1 MIKQSIQEENIT
13 VINIYTP
20 QIGEP
25 TKIKQILAEIKGE
38 TDRNKI
44 IIGDINTLSCQCT
57 EIFQTENQ

>member
-44 IIGDINTLSCQCT
+44 IIGDINTLSCQ
-57 EIFQTENQ
+57 